1 MAGDN
6 QAFTRA
12 KRGQIYFL
20 TKKGEIYAKAGEVN
34 CARTTA
40 PHIAART

>member
-1 MAGDN
+1 MP
-6 QAFTRA
+6 T

-40 PHIAART
+40 PHSAART